1 MRIVRLGVLEGG
13 PEVLME
19 GGGDYLRAA
28 WVGMIKGVRVG
39 PGSRSGD
46 FETLP
51 SSAGQYLG
59 KIVRIDHPFEY
70 YT

>member
-1 MRIVRLGVLEGG
+1 
-13 PEVLME
+13 ME

-28 WVGMIKGVRVG
+28 WAGMIKGARAG

-51 SSAGQYLG
+51 GSAGQYLG

-70 YT
+70 YA